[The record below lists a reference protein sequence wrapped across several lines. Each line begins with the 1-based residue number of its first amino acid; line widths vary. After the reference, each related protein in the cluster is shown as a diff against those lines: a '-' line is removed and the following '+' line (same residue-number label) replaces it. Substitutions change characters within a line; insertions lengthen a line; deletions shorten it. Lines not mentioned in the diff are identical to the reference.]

1 MKEDRIRNWDQL
13 NAALFEDSWYSPHG
27 RFRGPFLFRGM
38 TNASWNLE
46 TSLMRLGGHY
56 PDVESSLLRNFRKY
70 AHRDSAH
77 GDSFWHWMA
86 VAQHHGLP
94 TRLLDWTFSPHV
106 AAHFATDDFNDAAVD
121 GVVWAVNVIRLQ
133 DLLPAKMRKVLRQQ
147 EAFIFTTAMLDRFA
161 SSLGEFDNM
170 LKKEQPVVLFLEPPS
185 LDDRIVNQA
194 SLLSFMSP
202 VTVRLDQWL
211 ADRCPHLARKII
223 IPASVKSEIRDKL
236 DMMNLTERMM
246 FPGPDGLSKWLK
258 RYYSP
263 LNLIEVTYENAS
275 IGGETKIG
283 VIEKAENGVLWVRLF
298 TAHAESGEA
307 RLQSQDD
314 GHWYDTQLQ
323 HKVTVKP
330 RATPARCEAALAHL
344 AALRGGSWL
353 QRRQQAD
360 ALRKAWKAGHNP

>member
-1 MKEDRIRNWDQL
+1 MEVVRIRNWDEL
-13 NAALFEDSWYSPHG
+13 NSALFADSWLSPLG
-27 RFRGPFLFRGM
+27 RFRGPYLFRGM
-38 TNASWNLE
+38 TNAAWNLE

-70 AHRDSAH
+70 AHRDSVH

-106 AAHFATDDFNDAAVD
+106 AAHFATDDISDATVD
-121 GVVWAVNVIRLQ
+121 GVIWALDVVRLQ
-133 DLLPAKMRKVLRQQ
+133 DLLPADMRDVLREQ
-147 EAFIFTTAMLDRFA
+147 EAFIFTTAMLDQFA
-161 SSLGEFDNM
+161 PSLRDLDER
-170 LKKEQPVVLFLEPPS
+170 LREVQPVLFFLEPPS

-194 SLLSFMSP
+194 ALLSFMSP
-202 VTVRLDQWL
+202 VTVRLDKWL
-211 ADRCPHLARKII
+211 TERCPHLARKIV

-263 LNLIEVTYENAS
+263 LNLIEVTYEGGDG
-275 IGGETKIG
+275 GGEAKIG
-283 VIEKAENGVLWVRLF
+283 VIERAENGVLWVRLF
-298 TAHAESGEA
+298 TEQAQSGDA
-307 RLQSQDD
+307 KLQSQED
-314 GHWYDTQLQ
+314 GHWVDIQLGRRV
-323 HKVTVKP
+323 KVKP
-330 RATPARCEAALAHL
+330 RANPARCDAALAYVS
-344 AALRGGSWL
+344 ALREDNQG

-360 ALRKAWKAGHNP
+360 ELSGSWGAGVNP